1 MGFSVTQSSISSM
14 LTANLDSQ
22 QSSLSVL
29 EQQLSSGVN
38 YSQPSQDPAAVVQA
52 LGISSQVNR
61 FNQYVSNAND
71 GLIVAKMADSTL
83 NSAVSALQQARTV
96 YVAAGGAGITP
107 ASAAGL
113 VQSLQSAYQ
122 SLLGLANTTYMGQ
135 GIFAGTSGSAT
146 AYDSAGNYLG
156 SQSSPT
162 RTVAPAFQTPVAVT
176 APFGQSGAANNVFG
190 ALQTAISDL
199 KAGNYSKVYNSDLA
213 TFDNAMQGVL
223 SAAASQGQMVQQLQ
237 YMQNQAT
244 QTVQDLQAQYG
255 SIQNVNVA
263 KVASDYAQA
272 MNNYQIAMQVAV
284 SAVQPTLAKYI

>member
-1 MGFSVTQSSISSM
+1 MGFAVTQSSISSM

-22 QSSLSVL
+22 LSSLSVL

-71 GLIVAKMADSTL
+71 GLIVAQMADSTL

-96 YVAAGGAGITP
+96 YVAAGGAGITA

-122 SLLGLANTTYMGQ
+122 SLLGLSNTTYMGQ

-146 AYDSAGNYLG
+146 AYDSTGNYLG
-156 SQSSPT
+156 SQSSAT

-176 APFGQSGAANNVFG
+176 APFGQTGAANNVFG

-199 KAGNYSKVYNSDLA
+199 KSGNYSKVYNSDLA
-213 TFDNAMQGVL
+213 TFDSALQGVL

-244 QTVQDLQAQYG
+244 QTLQDLQAQYG

-263 KVASDYAQA
+263 KVAGDYAQA
-272 MNNYQIAMQVAV
+272 TNNYQIAMQVAA